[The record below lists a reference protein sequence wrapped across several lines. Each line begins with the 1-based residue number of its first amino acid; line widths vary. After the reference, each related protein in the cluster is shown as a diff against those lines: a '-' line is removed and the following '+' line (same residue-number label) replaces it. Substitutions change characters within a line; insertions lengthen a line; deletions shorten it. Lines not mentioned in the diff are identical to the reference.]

1 MNGSISKEFSGRF
14 AGALYVASAALLL
27 GFTAVPAFD
36 TIDRELTRKASFG
49 ILLLGLAA
57 TVFPWARV
65 PRRLQLSLPLYAVVL
80 AVFLPGMI
88 NADPTLGYPFLFL
101 VFVWL
106 AVSTNYAYVLGSFA
120 LSSALVATAMGFENS
135 IEGDQILVAVDT
147 LFVALVVGLVLA
159 FTMQRLQRARGMAK
173 AQRKAM
179 EVLIAAVEELATELT
194 TDGVGSHVAQYAAD
208 LLGARWARVVLL
220 DAEAEVLL
228 RYDCGDCPD
237 GHGAWEMP
245 TVVWEDVRRGATLV
259 TAATEPDCWGNVEG
273 VGSVLWAPLR
283 GTGDPL
289 GVVAIGLEQQPVD
302 VGDFARST
310 IRALASQ
317 GALAFERV
325 RLTLSLLDQTMRDEL
340 TGVGNRRHAMGL
352 LSRVSED
359 DGVMVLDLDHF
370 KEVNDTLGH
379 DRGDELLVQL
389 AGYLGEALRDQ
400 DAVARYGGDEFLA
413 ILWGVGDKADEVTQ
427 RLVEGWRRRTPMA
440 SLSVGVA
447 VHESECS
454 ANETFQ
460 RADMALYEAKHRG
473 RDRGVVFSPGVVPVN
488 SCSAPVPE
496 GRLPNLD
503 ASAIEVTERE
513 VHDGYRASRA

>member
-14 AGALYVASAALLL
+14 AGSLYVASATLLL

-36 TIDRELTRKASFG
+36 TIDRELTRRAAFG
-49 ILLLGLAA
+49 ILLLGLVA
-57 TVFPWARV
+57 TVFPWRRV
-65 PRRLQLSLPLYAVVL
+65 PRWMQLTLPLYAVVL

-106 AVSTNYAYVLGSFA
+106 SVSTNYAFVLGFFA
-120 LSSALVATAMGFENS
+120 LSSVLVATAMGFES
-135 IEGDQILVAVDT
+135 AIDGDEILVGIAT

-159 FTMQRLQRARGMAK
+159 FTMQRLRGARERAR

-179 EVLIAAVEELATELT
+179 EVLITAVEDLATELT
-194 TDGVGSHVAQYAAD
+194 TDGVGSQVAQYAAD
-208 LLGARWARVVLL
+208 LLGARWATVVLL
-220 DAEAEVLL
+220 DAEAEVLV
-228 RYDCGDCPD
+228 RYDCGDRSD
-237 GHGAWEMP
+237 GQGGAWEMP
-245 TVVWEDVRRGATLV
+245 TMVWEEVRRGATLV
-259 TAATEPDCWGNVEG
+259 TSPTDPACWANVEG

-289 GVVAIGLEQQPVD
+289 GVVAMGMVEQPGD

-352 LSRVSED
+352 LSRVGED

-389 AGYLGEALRDQ
+389 ASYLSEALRDQ

-413 ILWGVGDKADEVTQ
+413 VLWGVGAKADEVTQ
-427 RLVEGWRRRTPMA
+427 RLVEGWRRRMPMA

-447 VHESECS
+447 VHESALS

-460 RADMALYEAKHRG
+460 RADTALYEAKRRG
-473 RDRGVVFSPGVVPVN
+473 RDRGVVFAPGIVPAD
-488 SCSAPVPE
+488 SCDAPSE
-496 GRLPNLD
+496 GRPSNLD
-503 ASAIEVTERE
+503 ESASGVTEID
-513 VHDGYRASRA
+513 VHDGFRVSRA